1 MAYIVYNRKRSKLSK
16 DFVSKI
22 EDKKQE
28 KNKNEKK
35 KLAQRSAFIFKSL
48 MQQTIYLKRGKR
60 ATVIIIQLMYIWE
73 AVGVETKVDQVF
85 PLTYTLGSAVAEP
98 ILSLQKATSN
108 ISRMLHKPTNFL
120 PTRKNIFYRY
130 LWIGI
135 SEFRVLTSLNPE

>member
-60 ATVIIIQLMYIWE
+60 ATVIIIQLMYI
-73 AVGVETKVDQVF
+73 
-85 PLTYTLGSAVAEP
+85 
-98 ILSLQKATSN
+98 
-108 ISRMLHKPTNFL
+108 
-120 PTRKNIFYRY
+120 
-130 LWIGI
+130 
-135 SEFRVLTSLNPE
+135 